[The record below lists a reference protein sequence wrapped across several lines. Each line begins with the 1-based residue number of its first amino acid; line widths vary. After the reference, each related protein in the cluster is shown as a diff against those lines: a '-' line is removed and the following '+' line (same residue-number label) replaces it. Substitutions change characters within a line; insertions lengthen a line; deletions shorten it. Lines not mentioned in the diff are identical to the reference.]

1 MHLLCAS
8 AHSGG
13 AALIE
18 YHDLSY
24 DQRIER
30 LKAVDA
36 EFAVTV
42 NNRLPGNTESS
53 YRNLF
58 HNMLDEVHVW
68 KVVRDDKGQIETW
81 RLMDINPAAER
92 SWGMKV
98 EEVVG
103 KTTEE
108 IFSPQAKELFT
119 GVVNKIFRERASH
132 TWEEYFPD
140 LGQHLLMTS
149 YPFGEYFISTG
160 KNISDMKDAQAQTER
175 ARQGELKSLAAVENT
190 LHQVIETLSNVLEAR
205 DPYTAN
211 HDKRVNK
218 IAVAIAEKLGVDSFR
233 VDGLRVAAA
242 IHDIGKIQVPAEILC
257 KPSKLTKAEFEI
269 IKEHPRIGADF
280 TRNLDFDWPI
290 ADIIEQHHERF
301 DGSGYPYQLKGE
313 NILLEARILAVADT
327 LEAMSSHRPYRTGL
341 GIEAAAGEIRD
352 GAGTRYDPA
361 VAAACLQLL
370 KDGELELKWP
380 KD

>member
-1 MHLLCAS
+1 V
-8 AHSGG
+8 
-13 AALIE
+13 
-18 YHDLSY
+18 
-24 DQRIER
+24 Q
-30 LKAVDA
+30 
-36 EFAVTV
+36 
-42 NNRLPGNTESS
+42 
-53 YRNLF
+53 
-58 HNMLDEVHVW
+58 
-68 KVVRDDKGQIETW
+68 
-81 RLMDINPAAER
+81 
-92 SWGMKV
+92 
-98 EEVVG
+98 
-103 KTTEE
+103 
-108 IFSPQAKELFT
+108 
-119 GVVNKIFRERASH
+119 
-132 TWEEYFPD
+132 
-140 LGQHLLMTS
+140 
-149 YPFGEYFISTG
+149 
-160 KNISDMKDAQAQTER
+160 
-175 ARQGELKSLAAVENT
+175 NT

-211 HDKRVNK
+211 HDKRVTK
-218 IAVAIAEKLGVDSFR
+218 IAVAIAEKLGLDSFR

-313 NILLEARILAVADT
+313 NILLEARILGVADT

-341 GIEAAAGEIRD
+341 GIQAAVAEIQD

-370 KDGELELKWP
+370 EGGELELKWP
-380 KD
+380 NDYRSPTNLDDENPHR